1 MQARLGRALA
11 VLAAGTG
18 AALVVVAFLLP
29 ASVAGTL
36 LRTAS
41 GGRLELVQAQGTIWS
56 GQGVLMVSPGR
67 TPGGV
72 IDTAT
77 PGAPGALLP
86 GQFSWSIAASRLLQ
100 GTLDATVS
108 DPGVLD
114 APVRIRA
121 DLSRTLSVDPGRMR
135 LAATALTA
143 LGAPWNT
150 IRPGGTL
157 LLEWDALQVRREG
170 ARGATRLH
178 WIDASSGL
186 NPVAPFGHY
195 VLQADGWYEGARID
209 LTTVAG
215 PMEMVGNGTIAG
227 GRVRFS
233 GTARVAPGTDAAV
246 AQQLAGLLSL
256 LGPREGEL
264 TLLRFGS

>member
-11 VLAAGTG
+11 VFGAGTG
-18 AALVVVAFLLP
+18 AALVVVAFLMP
-29 ASVAGTL
+29 AAVAGTL
-36 LRTAS
+36 LRSAS
-41 GGRLELVQAQGTIWS
+41 GGRLELVQTQGTIWN
-56 GQGVLMVSPGR
+56 GQGVLMVSPGAR
-67 TPGGV
+67 AGLVDAP
-72 IDTAT
+72 A
-77 PGAPGALLP
+77 PGASGALLP
-86 GQFSWSIAASRLLQ
+86 GRVSWSIAASRLLQ
-100 GTLDATVS
+100 GTLDASVA

-114 APVRIRA
+114 APVRIRT
-121 DLSRTLSVDPGRMR
+121 DLSGTLSLDPGRLR
-135 LAATALTA
+135 LSATVLTA

-157 LLEWDALQVRREG
+157 QLEWDALQVRREG
-170 ARGATRLH
+170 VRGATRLH

-195 VLQADGWYEGARID
+195 VLQADGWYEGARIE
-209 LTTVAG
+209 LATLAG
-215 PMEMVGNGTIAG
+215 PMEMVGNGTIAD

-256 LGPREGEL
+256 LGPRDGEL